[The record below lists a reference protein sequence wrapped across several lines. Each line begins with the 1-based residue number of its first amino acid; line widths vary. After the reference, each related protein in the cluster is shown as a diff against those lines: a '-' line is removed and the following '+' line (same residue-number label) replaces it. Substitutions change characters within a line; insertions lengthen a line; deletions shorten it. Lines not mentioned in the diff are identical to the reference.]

1 VADRPVNPHL
11 QHTQWSCGRR
21 EEAPTTTIQGQRQ
34 KNILKLYLLLKI
46 QKTQKML
53 SRRDRGSDLMSPAV
67 CGRAAASGDP
77 GKATQRREPPQGE
90 APMSE
95 HDLSP
100 TCTVECGDAS
110 VQSDGSRT
118 PQNVRASR
126 REFIKGVIASGVAVS
141 AAGYVVVGR
150 GGEALAQAAGT
161 VTRLVTLNV
170 NGRDRP
176 VDVLPNETLIHTLR
190 YKLGLTG
197 TKLGCDHSECGN
209 CTVMLDDIA
218 TYSCSTLT
226 HSVRGRKIVTIEGIE
241 GPNGELHPVQKAMIQ
256 ELGPQCGFCTP
267 GQVVSAV
274 ALLKRNPKPTV
285 EEARIA
291 MSGNLCRCGA
301 YDHYLKA
308 VLRASREA

>member
-1 VADRPVNPHL
+1 
-11 QHTQWSCGRR
+11 
-21 EEAPTTTIQGQRQ
+21 
-34 KNILKLYLLLKI
+34 
-46 QKTQKML
+46 
-53 SRRDRGSDLMSPAV
+53 
-67 CGRAAASGDP
+67 
-77 GKATQRREPPQGE
+77 
-90 APMSE
+90 MSE
-95 HDLSP
+95 HDVVAPCAADCGANGAGTHERSGGSP
-100 TCTVECGDAS
+100 PS
-110 VQSDGSRT
+110 QSL
-118 PQNVRASR
+118 RASR
-126 REFIKGVIASGVAVS
+126 RQFIKGVIASGVAVS

-150 GGEALAQAAGT
+150 GREALAQAAGA

-170 NGRDRP
+170 NGRGRP

-226 HSVRGRKIVTIEGIE
+226 HNVRGRKIVTIEGIE
-241 GPNGELHPVQKAMIQ
+241 GPNGELHPVQKAMVQ
-256 ELGPQCGFCTP
+256 ELGPQCGFCTS
-267 GQVVSAV
+267 GQVMSAV
-274 ALLKRNPKPTV
+274 ALLKHNPKPTV

-308 VLRASREA
+308 VMRAAREA

>member
-1 VADRPVNPHL
+1 
-11 QHTQWSCGRR
+11 
-21 EEAPTTTIQGQRQ
+21 
-34 KNILKLYLLLKI
+34 
-46 QKTQKML
+46 M
-53 SRRDRGSDLMSPAV
+53 SDLIANHDPTAP
-67 CGRAAASGDP
+67 CAIDGGEAAAPS
-77 GKATQRREPPQGE
+77 AV
-90 APMSE
+90 APAS
-95 HDLSP
+95 LS
-100 TCTVECGDAS
+100 A
-110 VQSDGSRT
+110 
-118 PQNVRASR
+118 RASR

-150 GGEALAQAAGT
+150 GEQAFAQAAGT

-209 CTVMLDDIA
+209 CTVMLDDVA

-241 GPNGELHPVQKAMIQ
+241 GPNGELHPVQKAMVQ

-267 GQVVSAV
+267 GQVMSAV
-274 ALLKRNPKPTV
+274 ALLKHNPKPTV

-308 VLRASREA
+308 VMRAAREA

>member
-1 VADRPVNPHL
+1 MSDHDL
-11 QHTQWSCGRR
+11 T
-21 EEAPTTTIQGQRQ
+21 APCDSHR
-34 KNILKLYLLLKI
+34 K
-46 QKTQKML
+46 
-53 SRRDRGSDLMSPAV
+53 
-67 CGRAAASGDP
+67 DP
-77 GKATQRREPPQGE
+77 G
-90 APMSE
+90 E
-95 HDLSP
+95 HAGGSP
-100 TCTVECGDAS
+100 TSAS
-110 VQSDGSRT
+110 L
-118 PQNVRASR
+118 RASR

-197 TKLGCDHSECGN
+197 TKLGCDHAECGN
-209 CTVMLDDIA
+209 CTVMLDDVA
-218 TYSCSTLT
+218 SYSCTTLT
-226 HSVRGRKIVTIEGIE
+226 HAVRGRKIVSIEGIE
-241 GPNGELHPVQKAMIQ
+241 GPNGELHKVQKAMVE
-256 ELGPQCGFCTP
+256 ELGPQCGFCTS

-274 ALLKRNPKPTV
+274 ALLKHNPKPTV
-285 EEARIA
+285 DEARVA

-308 VLRASREA
+308 VMRAAREA